1 MEANMKHKPII
12 LLVGLAV
19 MLAACA
25 GAPQYVNYPI
35 PGINSRP
42 TATLAMRGPL
52 TVTVNVTD
60 DPHSHGDWS
69 GWTISDEFAPDILE
83 PNCTLY
89 RIPDTIPQQWTGMC
103 RMTMQEIF
111 DFPWT
116 ASDIFAVVEDQDGN
130 LAMYQSLEVVRK

>member
-1 MEANMKHKPII
+1 MRYKHTI

-19 MLAACA
+19 MLVACA
-25 GAPQYVNYPI
+25 GAPQDVDYPI
-35 PGINSRP
+35 PGINPRP

-60 DPHSHGDWS
+60 DPHSRGDWS
-69 GWTISDEFAPDILE
+69 GWTISDEFAPEILE

-89 RIPDTIPQQWTGMC
+89 RIPDTIPQQWIGMC

-111 DFPWT
+111 GLPWT

-130 LAMYQSLEVVRK
+130 LDMYQSLEMVRE